1 MLLLIGNMHGG
12 RIVRQSREVARPRSV
27 NARVHR
33 LHLVAGD
40 LDHRV
45 VLRGQ
50 RHGFIERQ
58 LARLRVRDSAAR
70 DQHQHCR
77 RNRRRT
83 GPGREPRL

>member
-1 MLLLIGNMHGG
+1 MLCCSAMCTALVSFD
-12 RIVRQSREVARPRSV
+12 RAREVARPRSV
-27 NARVHR
+27 NARVHC

-58 LARLRVRDSAAR
+58 VARLRVRDSAAHDR
-70 DQHQHCR
+70 HQHRCR
-77 RNRRRT
+77 NWRPDRKHALVN
-83 GPGREPRL
+83 